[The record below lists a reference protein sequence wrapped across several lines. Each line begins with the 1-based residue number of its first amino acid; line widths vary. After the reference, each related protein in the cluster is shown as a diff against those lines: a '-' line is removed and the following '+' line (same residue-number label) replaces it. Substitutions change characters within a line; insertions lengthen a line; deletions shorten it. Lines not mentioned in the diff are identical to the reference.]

1 MTEASTSAT
10 RLDRIL
16 VCEDDP
22 VQGKLLEEL
31 LRARGFD
38 CVGPC
43 MTADAAVDAARK
55 EPIRAALLDVSLS
68 GGSSKEA
75 AGILRERGI
84 PFAFITAYGPGTA
97 STMAAYSD
105 ELIVPKPVSPDVLGD
120 IIETLIPAG
129 NAE

>member
-1 MTEASTSAT
+1 MTKAQSFKPS
-10 RLDRIL
+10 LDHIL
-16 VCEDDP
+16 ICEDDP

-31 LRARGFD
+31 LRAKGYG

-43 MTADAAVDAARK
+43 MTASDAVSAARDA
-55 EPIRAALLDVSLS
+55 PVRAALLDVALD

-75 AGILRERGI
+75 ASILKERGI

-120 IIETLIPAG
+120 IIDTLIPAG
-129 NAE
+129 SAE